1 MKRTVFLLVLLALLL
16 AGCAPQ
22 EGDRVLFSQTGDVVA
37 FGRDVNVTAN
47 EVVNGS
53 VVAFGGMVN
62 VQGKVLRDVVAFG
75 GNVSIS
81 GEVYGDV
88 VAFGG
93 NVHLQPTAVLH
104 QDLVAFGGEV
114 TREEG
119 AKVRGSTA
127 WPPESVT
134 RVWPTPLP
142 TVPQIKLELP
152 FTTLSTMAVYRGW
165 EAVIGFM
172 LGLIKG
178 ILSALVLAALA
189 FLVAALFPG
198 QVQVVK
204 DTAVAQAVP
213 SALVGFATIFLAMVL
228 TIPVMLLTI
237 CLLGLGA
244 LAMWAVVVIAG
255 LLGITAVG
263 AMAGESILV
272 AFKVSGFTVPVAA
285 MVGVLA
291 ISLVLS
297 LVSLVPIVNCVG
309 WLLWLIFIT
318 PGLGAA
324 VLSKFGT
331 EQLRVPPG
339 EPSVQPGQ

>member
-22 EGDRVLFSQTGDVVA
+22 EGDGVLFSQSGDVVA

-53 VVAFGGMVN
+53 VVAFGGMVD

-93 NVHLQPTAVLH
+93 NVDLQSTAVLH
-104 QDLVAFGGEV
+104 RDLVAFGGVV

-119 AKVRGSTA
+119 AKVRGSTE
-127 WPPESVT
+127 WPLESVT

-142 TVPQIKLELP
+142 TVPRIKPDIPFATLP
-152 FTTLSTMAVYRGW
+152 TMAVYRGW

-189 FLVAALFPG
+189 FLVAALFPK
-198 QVQVVK
+198 QVQVVR
-204 DTAVAQAVP
+204 DTVAAQAVP
-213 SALVGFATIFLAMVL
+213 SALVGLATIFLAIVL
-228 TIPVMLLTI
+228 AIPVMLLTI
-237 CLLGLGA
+237 CLLGLGVV
-244 LAMWAVVVIAG
+244 AMWAAVVIAG

-263 AMAGESILV
+263 AMAGESILA
-272 AFKVSGFTVPVAA
+272 AFKVSGSTMPIAA
-285 MVGVLA
+285 TVGVLA

-331 EQLRVPPG
+331 EQLRVPSG